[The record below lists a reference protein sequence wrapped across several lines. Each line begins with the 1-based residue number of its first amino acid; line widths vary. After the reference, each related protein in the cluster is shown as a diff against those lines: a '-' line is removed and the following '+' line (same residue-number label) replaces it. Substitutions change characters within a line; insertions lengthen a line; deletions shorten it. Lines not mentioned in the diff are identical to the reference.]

1 MKLSPSSYLCL
12 LITALGLLRA
22 IQLNYTS
29 TKDLRVA
36 NEKDD
41 WYSKQQQQTSHSE
54 LVNAGFETLNKMG
67 DQPDNILYFVQVSDL
82 HISKYQRKGHTLHFL
97 HFLRSALPVMKY
109 TVN

>member
-1 MKLSPSSYLCL
+1 MRLSPSSYLCL

-36 NEKDD
+36 NEKDH
-41 WYSKQQQQTSHSE
+41 WYSKQLRQTSPSE
-54 LVNAGFETLNKMG
+54 LVHAGFKSLNKMG
-67 DQPDNILYFVQVSDL
+67 DQTDNILYFTQISDL

-97 HFLRSALPVMKY
+97 HFLQSVLPIIK
-109 TVN
+109 